1 MRQRTDGGP
10 KYRVTPDRPVQ
21 TSHSRAKRPADI
33 FRERARP
40 ATLERRERAA
50 PLSSASFIQ
59 IAPGCARSA
68 HVKQSLKSQLFGIA
82 VTLSVFA
89 AFFAPL
95 VAKRW

>member
-1 MRQRTDGGP
+1 MRQRTEAGR
-10 KYRVTPDRPVQ
+10 KYRVTRDHRVR
-21 TSHSRAKRPADI
+21 TSHSPVKRPSDTFHSGAI
-33 FRERARP
+33 P

-50 PLSSASFIQ
+50 PLSSAPFIQ
-59 IAPGCARSA
+59 IAPGRARSA

-95 VAKRW
+95 VAKSW